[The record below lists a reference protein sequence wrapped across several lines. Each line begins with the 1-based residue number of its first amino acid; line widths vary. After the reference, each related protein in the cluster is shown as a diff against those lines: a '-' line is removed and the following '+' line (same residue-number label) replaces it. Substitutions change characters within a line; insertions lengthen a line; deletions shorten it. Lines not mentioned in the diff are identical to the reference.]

1 MTLVLAN
8 NSTFLSLQKT
18 KHQHGHV
25 HSAWQISG
33 CVPLRLVVITKRGQL
48 RASSDVQQFYS
59 RWQDERW
66 QIVLQTCSI
75 PQGTFTISTI
85 SVWSDDELRCFIK
98 ATFHFGTFSLLDKHF
113 YSSYEEVGLWQG
125 LKASFNHKLSGLCL
139 FQQPALVIIV
149 RNKDPSYPTEQ
160 MPLI

>member
-25 HSAWQISG
+25 HSVWQISG
-33 CVPLRLVVITKRGQL
+33 CVPLRLVVITKSGQL

-85 SVWSDDELRCFIK
+85 SVWSDDELREVFLEK
-98 ATFHFGTFSLLDKHF
+98 LKQHFTLVHFHCLTNIFTAVMRKLASD
-113 YSSYEEVGLWQG
+113 
-125 LKASFNHKLSGLCL
+125 KAS
-139 FQQPALVIIV
+139 
-149 RNKDPSYPTEQ
+149 R
-160 MPLI
+160 PLLITSSQAFVSSNSQRW

>member
-1 MTLVLAN
+1 MLAN

-18 KHQHGHV
+18 KHQHGRV
-25 HSAWQISG
+25 HSARQISG
-33 CVPLRLVVITKRGQL
+33 CVPLRLVVITERGQL

-59 RWQDERW
+59 RWQDEKW
-66 QIVLQTCSI
+66 QCCRHAVVLRVLS
-75 PQGTFTISTI
+75 PSAPLVSEVMMNWGVSR
-85 SVWSDDELRCFIK
+85 EIK

-139 FQQPALVIIV
+139 FQHPVLVIIV
-149 RNKDPSYPTEQ
+149 RNKDLHILQ
-160 MPLI
+160 NKCH